1 MNLVEQPELGDRER
15 VFRDRR
21 DAGRALADLVRTVA
35 PPDALVLAVP
45 AGGVPVAREVADR
58 CGLPL
63 VVAVVSK
70 VTFPWNTESG
80 YGAVAFDG
88 SVLLDPA
95 RAATVGEQAVAQGI
109 AATRARVERRQRLF
123 RGAAAPLALAGRPA
137 ILVDDGIAA
146 GLTMRAAVAA
156 VRKAGAGRIVIA
168 VPTAQWET
176 LERLDA
182 DVVVCPNVRAGYPFA
197 VADAY
202 LRWCDVDEEEA
213 LALLRP
219 VSARPD

>member
-1 MNLVEQPELGDRER
+1 MEH
-15 VFRDRR
+15 
-21 DAGRALADLVRTVA
+21 
-35 PPDALVLAVP
+35 
-45 AGGVPVAREVADR
+45 GV
-58 CGLPL
+58 G
-63 VVAVVSK
+63 
-70 VTFPWNTESG
+70 F
-80 YGAVAFDG
+80 GAVAFDG